1 MNIKSDEIVLAVIAV
16 LSFVFAYLYD
26 KWKYNTMWER
36 CQASDMA
43 DSETYAFVNH
53 HSSLDFMLEGVCLAL
68 ILWIIVKVIATITR
82 KNEVNTFPL
91 MKQFINIFADV
102 LQKLMNCK
110 SRYTLEKH
118 ISKLLKNKLIALDDY
133 SFTFK
138 TL

>member
-1 MNIKSDEIVLAVIAV
+1 
-16 LSFVFAYLYD
+16 
-26 KWKYNTMWER
+26 MWER

-43 DSETYAFVNH
+43 DSEAYAFVNH

-82 KNEVNTFPL
+82 KNEVNTFPP